1 MVVTVRFAAHDHF
14 MQINGGNNPAVHK
27 VYNTKL
33 EQENTYDREVER
45 ERGSRARRRCESSR
59 WTGSQ
64 GGEATVRETWGV
76 DSDLIY
82 RAAKLLLGSC
92 LVSFVPLDSISLC

>member
-59 WTGSQ
+59 WTGTQ
-64 GGEATVRETWGV
+64 GGEATVRETEVW
-76 DSDLIY
+76 I
-82 RAAKLLLGSC
+82 
-92 LVSFVPLDSISLC
+92 